1 MGVGEDGKLG
11 IYGDVTVE
19 RSGGGMLDWGWH
31 FSWDD
36 GGVSNEEGVEVG
48 EVMILVSLADVIW
61 SAVVLSGEEK
71 TCRKGGDAVNV
82 L

>member
-1 MGVGEDGKLG
+1 MGVEEDGKLG

-19 RSGGGMLDWGWH
+19 RSGGGMLDWGWY

-36 GGVSNEEGVEVG
+36 GGVSIEEDVVVG

-61 SAVVLSGEEK
+61 SADVLSGKEK
-71 TCRKGGDAVNV
+71 TC
-82 L
+82 